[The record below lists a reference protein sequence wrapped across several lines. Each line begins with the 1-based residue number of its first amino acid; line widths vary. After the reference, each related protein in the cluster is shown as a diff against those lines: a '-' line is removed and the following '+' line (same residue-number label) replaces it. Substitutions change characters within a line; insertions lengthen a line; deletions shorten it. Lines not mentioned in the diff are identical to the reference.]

1 MNQHNITIRPAQQ
14 QDVPALASL
23 MTELGYP
30 TSTESM
36 QQRFALLQPNPDYTT
51 WLAVDAGEV
60 AGMIGLLKNY
70 YFEKDGIYVRIG
82 ALVVSAQHR
91 NKGIG
96 KLLVQKAEEWAVE
109 LGAHDI
115 LVNSG
120 NREERKVAHA
130 FYQQLGYA
138 LKTSGFV
145 KNI

>member
-1 MNQHNITIRPAQQ
+1 MNENNISIRPAQQ
-14 QDVPALASL
+14 QDVAALASL

-30 TSTESM
+30 TTTGSM
-36 QQRFALLQPNPDYTT
+36 QQRFALLQPNPDYVT
-51 WLAVDAGEV
+51 WVAVANNEV

-96 KLLVQKAEEWAVE
+96 KLLIQKAEDWAIE

-130 FYQQLGYA
+130 FYQQMGYA

-145 KNI
+145 KNL